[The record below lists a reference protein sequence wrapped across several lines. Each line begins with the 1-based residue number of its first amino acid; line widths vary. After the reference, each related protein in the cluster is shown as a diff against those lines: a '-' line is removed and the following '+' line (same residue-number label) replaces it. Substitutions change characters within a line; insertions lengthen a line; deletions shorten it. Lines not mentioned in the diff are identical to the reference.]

1 MPLNH
6 LENLELQDLEKSAG
20 ELLHEIAASA
30 HDASDKDLL
39 KLESIAERAAKI
51 AFGADRADLL
61 TDQMYNLI
69 KWTDHLD
76 DEVMRL
82 RFLKALNDRPLVA
95 PW

>member
-1 MPLNH
+1 MNEI
-6 LENLELQDLEKSAG
+6 ENIELQDLEKSADKI
-20 ELLHEIAASA
+20 LQEIAASA
-30 HDASDKDLL
+30 HDASENDLL
-39 KLESIAERAAKI
+39 KLEKLAERAAKI

-76 DEVMRL
+76 DEGMRKRL
-82 RFLKALNDRPLVA
+82 VKALKIRPLVA